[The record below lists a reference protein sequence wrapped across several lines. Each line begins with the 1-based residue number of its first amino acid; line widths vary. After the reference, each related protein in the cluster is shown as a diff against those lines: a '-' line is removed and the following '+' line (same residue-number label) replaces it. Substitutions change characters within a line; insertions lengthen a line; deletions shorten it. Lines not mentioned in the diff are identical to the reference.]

1 MPPPLSAPDLVHYDD
16 GTNASVDQM
25 ATDVVTFLQWADDPH
40 MVARKRLGMEVIAYL
55 IVLSLLMYGAYKAVW
70 RGESH

>member
-40 MVARKRLGMEVIAYL
+40 MVARKRMGLEVLAYL
-55 IVLSLLMYGAYKAVW
+55 LILAGLLYFSYKAVW
-70 RGESH
+70 RNESH